1 MGSKVKLGSLEVNMY
16 TPHMSLWSVVFLTK
30 YDIKLDGFEHNTP
43 SNWSSYEFFKKLCES
58 RSDEHNF
65 LKTHS
70 ETNYL
75 EYCEKKIHPILSL
88 FCFQNL
94 VLHDY
99 THFILR
105 M

>member
-1 MGSKVKLGSLEVNMY
+1 MGSKVTGSLEVNLCTHQM
-16 TPHMSLWSVVFLTK
+16 TLWPEILVTK

-75 EYCEKKIHPILSL
+75 EYCEKKSIQFYHYFVFRIL
-88 FCFQNL
+88 
-94 VLHDY
+94 
-99 THFILR
+99 
-105 M
+105 